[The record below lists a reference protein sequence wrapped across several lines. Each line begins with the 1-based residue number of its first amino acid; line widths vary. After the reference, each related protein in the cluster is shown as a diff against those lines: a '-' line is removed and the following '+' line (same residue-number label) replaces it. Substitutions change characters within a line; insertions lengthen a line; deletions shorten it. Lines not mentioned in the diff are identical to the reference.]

1 MGNFTRISKLHRD
14 INDLAASGFMTTM
27 RKFPLVKHPIVKTN
41 AIGKNL
47 DYKACH
53 KLWNYIHS
61 YDRVGYKVEMA
72 KREPIISK
80 EFERDIYNSFLWDYF
95 MLRAYIER
103 IEHMNIDRPKRQ
115 KEMSV
120 KRIRQSLDEI
130 ICGLDMSDADIKKL
144 IMNEVTNL
152 LAKHKTEDM
161 YADAGSG
168 KSTLLHLLGGLDRPT
183 GSVNLMIWYLVPG
196 KSLIWPAVDDT
207 ENTMILSFEDLK
219 NIIITP

>member
-161 YADAGSG
+161 YADVVARKNS
-168 KSTLLHLLGGLDRPT
+168 
-183 GSVNLMIWYLVPG
+183 
-196 KSLIWPAVDDT
+196 KSLKKRKKRAR
-207 ENTMILSFEDLK
+207 
-219 NIIITP
+219 